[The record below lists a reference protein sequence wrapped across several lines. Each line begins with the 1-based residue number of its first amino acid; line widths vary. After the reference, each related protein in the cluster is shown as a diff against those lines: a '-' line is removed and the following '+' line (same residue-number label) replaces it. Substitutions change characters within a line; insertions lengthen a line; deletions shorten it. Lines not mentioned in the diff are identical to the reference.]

1 MTISPL
7 GQNRA
12 ESITLQKE
20 KERALQICW
29 IKPSSTNI
37 LQKNWHGLFQMLH
50 GPSVFSV
57 TINLNLVSTKYN
69 CVRLVVYPPAL
80 QYFPLTS
87 LQLQPPA
94 TSQVIVFFSHSTP
107 TLASSSSLPNTV
119 NINDINFSTYLSGC
133 PSIQRMRLV
142 AGVATRL
149 CALGPSQGHNRQRTK
164 HFVPR
169 RKKRNLWHPIDFPC

>member
-57 TINLNLVSTKYN
+57 TINSNLVSTK
-69 CVRLVVYPPAL
+69 
-80 QYFPLTS
+80 
-87 LQLQPPA
+87 
-94 TSQVIVFFSHSTP
+94 H
-107 TLASSSSLPNTV
+107 
-119 NINDINFSTYLSGC
+119 NINAINLSTIPVWLSKHTAHAPGC
-133 PSIQRMRLV
+133 WC
-142 AGVATRL
+142 VATRL

>member
-57 TINLNLVSTKYN
+57 TINSNLVSTKHN
-69 CVRLVVYPPAL
+69 INAINLSTIPVWLSKHTAHAPGCWCGRAAVRVGSEPRAQQTKNKTFCAQKKKKEFVASDRFPMLISG
-80 QYFPLTS
+80 FPL
-87 LQLQPPA
+87 L
-94 TSQVIVFFSHSTP
+94 IRRH
-107 TLASSSSLPNTV
+107 
-119 NINDINFSTYLSGC
+119 G
-133 PSIQRMRLV
+133 
-142 AGVATRL
+142 
-149 CALGPSQGHNRQRTK
+149 K
-164 HFVPR
+164 HGA
-169 RKKRNLWHPIDFPC
+169 